1 MFLSQDEGG
10 MRSFGG
16 LVGSLAKM
24 ESSPLLSS
32 YQSREIG
39 NSKWL
44 TYTYIIVFEVGK
56 SSAIDGISSEPRK
69 AKTSSFTRIWLEQR

>member
-44 TYTYIIVFEVGK
+44 TTKLVFEVGK